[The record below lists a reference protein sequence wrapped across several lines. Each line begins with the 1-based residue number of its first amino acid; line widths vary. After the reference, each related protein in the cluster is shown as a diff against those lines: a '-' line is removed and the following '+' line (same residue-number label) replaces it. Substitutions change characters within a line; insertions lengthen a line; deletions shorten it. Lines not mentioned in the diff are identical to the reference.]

1 MSDEGLPVYTEHADP
16 ITETRVPAQ
25 PHLINPVYVRG
36 HRTRSKVHLVT
47 PSQLKG
53 HLALLH
59 AFHELKKKVQEGV
72 DDRFPEYTRTLDGE
86 RRWTWF
92 VALAVERF
100 DRWCITIKHTDE
112 EWMGLPPIDVV
123 MVWHAYLLN
132 PSWYAED
139 IIRIP
144 ALETLAKYNRAL
156 TACLDCPMLLTSPTP
171 DSARVQTWQTRTGTR
186 YDPFDAMSVMIQRP
200 VACPKCE
207 RSFAVAFLDPSGRG
221 YTQSSFKI
229 SCSCGLDITKDT
241 LGMVKFLRNALE
253 PEAPGK
259 YLAGTLYTPQ
269 DACDTVRADKIR
281 RMVLQSAPLAK
292 VVHRASASGFPP
304 GREAISAVQDVMAA
318 NEWDAVKLRRRIV
331 GGVRAPKIV
340 RRMLGAY
347 TDDRMFSID
356 LVGAVLRQTSFTQK
370 MYDLRWTEPGFFD
383 SEEDAVVLKH
393 CIARYRGFLGLM
405 TQSPGSFF
413 VPTLDIDL
421 AWHTHQL
428 LARRY
433 EEECMELVGR
443 YVNHDDKVEEDKLAT
458 SFDVTCRAWQDQ
470 YGLPYM
476 FCGCALPEES
486 IGQRLR
492 RAFGCLQVNDGE
504 SSDGHNYSSLVP
516 SAGVGAAATHPSDH
530 NAVFLMHKSNAGMF
544 ARRKRQARIEARR
557 ARELKRIERESEKDG
572 STGVEGRRMFQ
583 LNAGAKRRRELPV
596 VTPAMPL
603 AQRVREKKAF
613 WESDHQPAFLM
624 PVPLFIYAPSG
635 CVAATATAVD
645 GAACGGC
652 GGAGG
657 CGSGCATGIGGFS
670 GSACGGGCS
679 GGGCGGGCGGGG
691 CGGGGCGGGGG
702 GGGCGGGC

>member
-1 MSDEGLPVYTEHADP
+1 MPDENLPPIYTEHAT
-16 ITETRVPAQ
+16 TEIRVPAQ
-25 PHLINPVYVRG
+25 PQLVNSAYVRN
-36 HRTRSKVHLVT
+36 HRTQTKVHLVT

-72 DDRFPEYTRTLDGE
+72 DDRFPEYTQTLGGE

-100 DRWCITIKHTDE
+100 ERWCITIRHTDV

-132 PSWYAED
+132 PRQVLHSNWYAED

-144 ALETLAKYNRAL
+144 ALETLAKYNRAM
-156 TACLDCPMLLTSPTP
+156 TTCLDCPMLLTSTTP
-171 DSARVQTWQTRTGTR
+171 GAARVQTWQTRTGTP
-186 YDPFDAMSVMIQRP
+186 YDPFDAMLVLIQRS
-200 VACPKCE
+200 VTCPKCE
-207 RSFAVAFLDPSGRG
+207 RSFPVAFLDPSGRG
-221 YTQSSFKI
+221 YTQSSFQT
-229 SCSCGLDITKDT
+229 SCPCGLDITKDV
-241 LGMVKFLRNALE
+241 LGMVKFLRNILE
-253 PEAPGK
+253 SEAPGK
-259 YLAGTLYTPQ
+259 YFAGTLYTPQ
-269 DACDTVRADKIR
+269 DACDMARADKIR
-281 RMVLQSAPLAK
+281 RMVLHSAPLAK
-292 VVHRASASGFPP
+292 ALHKAPASGLPP
-304 GREAISAVQDVMAA
+304 GGEVIPTVRDVMAE
-318 NEWDAVKLRRRIV
+318 NEWDAVKLRRQILS
-331 GGVRAPKIV
+331 GIRAPKI
-340 RRMLGAY
+340 RMLGAY

-356 LVGAVLRQTSFTQK
+356 LVGAVLRQSSFTQK
-370 MYDLRWTEPGFFD
+370 MHDLGWTEPGFFD

-393 CIARYRGFLGLM
+393 CIARYKGFLGLM
-405 TQSPGSFF
+405 AQSSGSFF

-428 LARRY
+428 IAQRY

-504 SSDGHNYSSLVP
+504 SSRGHDYSSLVP
-516 SAGVGAAATHPSDH
+516 SAGMGAAATHPSDH
-530 NAVFLMHKSNAGMF
+530 NAVFLMHKRNAGMF

-557 ARELKRIERESEKDG
+557 ARELKRIERESEKEG
-572 STGVEGRRMFQ
+572 SAGVEGSRKFQ
-583 LNAGAKRRRELPV
+583 LDSDKRRRALLV

-613 WESDHQPAFLM
+613 
-624 PVPLFIYAPSG
+624 
-635 CVAATATAVD
+635 
-645 GAACGGC
+645 
-652 GGAGG
+652 
-657 CGSGCATGIGGFS
+657 GSRITS
-670 GSACGGGCS
+670 RHS
-679 GGGCGGGCGGGG
+679 
-691 CGGGGCGGGGG
+691 
-702 GGGCGGGC
+702 